1 MRHFELEATTPW
13 TPFLFTL
20 YINTNCLHFVEECC
34 MMHFVEERCMMHFV
48 EECCMMHSVEKCCMM
63 HFVEECCMIHF
74 VEECCMIH
82 FLLRS
87 FRACVAF
94 YSAWCRGLVSTF
106 S

>member
-48 EECCMMHSVEKCCMM
+48 EECCM
-63 HFVEECCMIHF
+63 IHF